1 MGEDG
6 EGMEGEEV
14 DYGRE
19 KMLEVDYDREKMLEV
34 NMGREKML
42 KVDMGSEA
50 VENGPVAP
58 LPGWGLS
65 SLLIRP
71 LSSLLALLNSS
82 LAIMLPSSTM
92 PGDEVSVGF

>member
-6 EGMEGEEV
+6 VGMEGEEV

-19 KMLEVDYDREKMLEV
+19 KMLEVDMGREKILEV
-34 NMGREKML
+34 NTGREKML
-42 KVDMGSEA
+42 KVDMGTEA
-50 VENGPVAP
+50 VEVGPVAP

-65 SLLIRP
+65 SLLARP

-82 LAIMLPSSTM
+82 LAIMLPSSTL
-92 PGDEVSVGF
+92 PGDEVCVGL